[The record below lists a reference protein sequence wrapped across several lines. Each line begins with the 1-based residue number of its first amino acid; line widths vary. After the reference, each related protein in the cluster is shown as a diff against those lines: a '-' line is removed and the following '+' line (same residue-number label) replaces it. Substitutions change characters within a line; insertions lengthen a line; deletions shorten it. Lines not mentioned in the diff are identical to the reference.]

1 MIPSRAPR
9 NRAWTWI
16 FDLDNTLHDASPHV
30 FPHLNRTM
38 TGYLQHH
45 LDLDHEQASRLRH
58 HYWKRYG
65 ATLLGLMRHHG
76 TDPHHFLRVT
86 HEFPDLPRM
95 IVREPGLRAA
105 LHRLPGRKVVF
116 SNSPVDYARA
126 VLRIL
131 RIADLFDGVF
141 SIEHTRFQPKPDP
154 AGFLRLLRRHR
165 LHPRGCVMVEDSL
178 PNLMTARRLGMKTV
192 WITDRG
198 RAPAYVDVTVRSV
211 CDLPAAAAILG

>member
-1 MIPSRAPR
+1 MRPSHARRPR
-9 NRAWTWI
+9 SWTWI

-38 TGYLQHH
+38 TAYLQHH
-45 LDLDHEQASRLRH
+45 LDLDHEQASRLRR

-76 TDPHHFLRVT
+76 TDPHHFLEVT
-86 HEFPDLPRM
+86 HDFPDLPGM
-95 IVREPGLRAA
+95 ILREPGLRAA
-105 LHRLPGRKVVF
+105 LRRLPGRKVVF
-116 SNSPVDYARA
+116 SNSPVNYARA
-126 VLRIL
+126 VLGIL

-141 SIEHTRFQPKPDP
+141 SIEHTGFRPKPDS

-165 LHPRGCVMVEDSL
+165 LQPRGCVMVEDSL
-178 PNLMTARRLGMKTV
+178 ENLMTARRLGMKTV

-198 RAPAYVDVTVRSV
+198 RSPAYVDVTIHSVRE
-211 CDLPAAAAILG
+211 LPAAAAALG